1 MITIPMSGHVQ
12 SLNASVEISS
22 HVRKSTLSKPIV
34 TMKKRIL
41 LVDGYNMIAF
51 WQETRQLFK
60 TNQLDQARETLLRK
74 LNHYANF
81 EHIDIICVFDAQF
94 VPGSRQRYDQYRI
107 SVIFTEE
114 DETADSYI
122 ERAAAEMNTVQ
133 NLVEVAT
140 SDLNEQW
147 AIFSQGAL
155 RVSARELEERVN
167 TVKSDLDKMSAHIDL
182 KTPKLRPWD
191 DAQLGKLQDL
201 LNEIE

>member
-1 MITIPMSGHVQ
+1 
-12 SLNASVEISS
+12 
-22 HVRKSTLSKPIV
+22 
-34 TMKKRIL
+34 MKKRIL

-114 DETADSYI
+114 DEAADSYI

>member
-1 MITIPMSGHVQ
+1 MPVWQ
-12 SLNASVEISS
+12 L
-22 HVRKSTLSKPIV
+22 RFLC
-34 TMKKRIL
+34 MKFIETDCNYEKRIL

-51 WQETRQLFK
+51 WKETRQLFK
-60 TNQLDQARETLLRK
+60 INQLDEARETLLRK

-94 VPGSRQRYDQYRI
+94 VPGNRQRYDQYRV

-122 ERAAAEMNTVQ
+122 ERSAAEMNTIQ

-147 AIFSQGAL
+147 GIFFS
-155 RVSARELEERVN
+155 RSF
-167 TVKSDLDKMSAHIDL
+167 TCFS
-182 KTPKLRPWD
+182 T
-191 DAQLGKLQDL
+191 
-201 LNEIE
+201 

>member
-1 MITIPMSGHVQ
+1 
-12 SLNASVEISS
+12 
-22 HVRKSTLSKPIV
+22 
-34 TMKKRIL
+34 MKKRIL

-60 TNQLDQARETLLRK
+60 TNQLDEARETLLRK

-81 EHIDIICVFDAQF
+81 EHIDIV
-94 VPGSRQRYDQYRI
+94 

-114 DETADSYI
+114 DQTADSYI

-201 LNEIE
+201 LNEIEQRDI

>member
-1 MITIPMSGHVQ
+1 
-12 SLNASVEISS
+12 
-22 HVRKSTLSKPIV
+22 
-34 TMKKRIL
+34 MKKRIL

-60 TNQLDQARETLLRK
+60 TNQLDEARETLLRK

-155 RVSARELEERVN
+155 RVSARELEKRVAV
-167 TVKSDLDKMSAHIDL
+167 VKADLNQARGAVNDQKPPIRPFDQEG
-182 KTPKLRPWD
+182 LR
-191 DAQLGKLQDL
+191 QLQKEMGASK
-201 LNEIE
+201 